1 VIVLGAVL
9 VLAYGASTFLSLR
22 HAYQQTL
29 RDATA
34 TLESM
39 ARSAETGTSHLLFE
53 IDATLLGVDR
63 MLGTVLSGM
72 QWEDPAVETLL
83 RQFDEQKLAIT
94 ELLILDNKGREVN
107 RSRSAPG
114 RARNYTDSALFTSHR
129 SEDPRICSSGHPS
142 AAT

>member
-1 VIVLGAVL
+1 
-9 VLAYGASTFLSLR
+9 
-22 HAYQQTL
+22 
-29 RDATA
+29 
-34 TLESM
+34 M
-39 ARSAETGTSHLLFE
+39 LFE

-94 ELLILDNKGREVN
+94 ELLILDDKGREVN

-114 RARNYTDSALFTSHR
+114 RARNYADSALFTAHR
-129 SEDPRICSSGHPS
+129 SGGPS
-142 AAT
+142 TLFIGSPERSNVNGDFFLRLASEG